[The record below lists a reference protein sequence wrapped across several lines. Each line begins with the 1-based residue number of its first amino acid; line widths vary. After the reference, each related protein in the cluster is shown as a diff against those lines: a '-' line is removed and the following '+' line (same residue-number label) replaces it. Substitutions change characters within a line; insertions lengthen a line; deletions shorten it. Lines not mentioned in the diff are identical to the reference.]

1 MSLVEPTLEAR
12 HVAVELGGAKRFLR
26 KPVPPVRAVADVSL
40 ALQPGETLGLVGES
54 GCGKTTLGRTL
65 LGIQREA
72 AGEIRLDGRVVSGVP
87 PREARALR
95 PAIQWVG
102 YDGYPSHGSPRTCT
116 GDCPAHIHVSWVSG
130 CYGSSALVAPCAWV
144 VAFPVLEGRG
154 DEP

>member
-12 HVAVELGGAKRFLR
+12 HVAVELGGARRFLR

-95 PAIQWVG
+95 PAIQYVHQDAG
-102 YDGYPSHGSPRTCT
+102 
-116 GDCPAHIHVSWVSG
+116 A
-130 CYGSSALVAPCAWV
+130 ALDPWWSIGRI
-144 VAFPVLEGRG
+144 LDEGLVINGLR
-154 DEP
+154 

>member
-40 ALQPGETLGLVGES
+40 ALQRGETLGLVGES

-65 LGIQREA
+65 LGIQRET

-95 PAIQWVG
+95 QAIQYVHQDAGAALDPWWSFG
-102 YDGYPSHGSPRTCT
+102 RTLEE
-116 GDCPAHIHVSWVSG
+116 G
-130 CYGSSALVAPCAWV
+130 LVIQ
-144 VAFPVLEGRG
+144 GRG
-154 DEP
+154 DARERGDKIDR

>member
-65 LGIQREA
+65 LGIQRET

-87 PREARALR
+87 PRAGARAQAGDPVR
-95 PAIQWVG
+95 PPGRRRRAR
-102 YDGYPSHGSPRTCT
+102 P
-116 GDCPAHIHVSWVSG
+116 
-130 CYGSSALVAPCAWV
+130 V
-144 VAFPVLEGRG
+144 VEHRPH
-154 DEP
+154 P

>member
-65 LGIQREA
+65 LGIQRET

-95 PAIQWVG
+95 PEIQYVHQDAGAALDPWWSIGRILEEGLVINGLRDARRREEKFVRMLAAVG
-102 YDGYPSHGSPRTCT
+102 
-116 GDCPAHIHVSWVSG
+116 
-130 CYGSSALVAPCAWV
+130 LVAS
-144 VAFPVLEGRG
+144 F
-154 DEP
+154 